1 MEEVPFI
8 GFSTAIPRG
17 RRVPTA
23 GSRDGAAAPT
33 DEVAT
38 RHGVVAR
45 AEARALSDQ
54 VVRAISE
61 EACRIGIGQAIPPG
75 LGGQAS
81 SSAPF
86 PPPATT

>member
-17 RRVPTA
+17 RRVPTS
-23 GSRDGAAAPT
+23 GSRDGVAAPT
-33 DEVAT
+33 AGVAT
-38 RHGVVAR
+38 RHGVAAR
-45 AEARALSDQ
+45 AEAHALSDQ

-61 EACRIGIGQAIPPG
+61 GACRIGIGQVIPLG

-86 PPPATT
+86 PPPVTT